1 MTPFIFLAYFYL
13 LSPPPP
19 GTTFLSIPVTN
30 MDAFFSPAHAFR
42 DLTGLSLSFRT
53 LFMILGAIHG
63 AEGLYTLSLC
73 RRYAKGAV
81 VTVSL
86 SHLSSSLALYPYVQ
100 AVYVGATVLFGIH
113 IWKDLKRR
121 VQESRIEAITKFE

>member
-1 MTPFIFLAYFYL
+1 MTPFVFLAYFYL

-30 MDAFFSPAHAFR
+30 MDAFFFPAHAFR
-42 DLTGLSLSFRT
+42 DLTGLGFSFRT
-53 LFMILGAIHG
+53 LSAILGAIHG
-63 AEGLYTLSLC
+63 AEALYTLSLC
-73 RRYAKGAV
+73 RRSVKGAV

-86 SHLSSSLALYPYVQ
+86 SHESSSLALYPYVQ
-100 AVYVGATVLFGIH
+100 AVYVGCTVLFGFH

-121 VQESRIEAITKFE
+121 VQEKRIETITKFE